1 MKFSGRFF
9 PSGRTFP
16 CIRTDFV
23 SIYYLSSSLHVRF
36 YRDEQ
41 RANLERMWYEPG
53 TKETRLKCMWY
64 EPGTKETRLKCGL
77 VPILHRTYM
86 IIRYIRCRKRRIPAL
101 FPVKCVLVVC
111 LMFLLFGKEVFLLL
125 FFLWFAMIP
134 GNTSPDFAPGR
145 RTDKGKVAGLTSSAI
160 SVESGLW
167 SNL

>member
-9 PSGRTFP
+9 PSVRTFP
-16 CIRTDFV
+16 YIRTDFV

-53 TKETRLKCMWY
+53 TKETRLKC
-64 EPGTKETRLKCGL
+64 GF

-86 IIRYIRCRKRRIPAL
+86 IIRYIRCRKRHISVL
-101 FPVKCVLVVC
+101 FPEKCVLVIC
-111 LMFLLFGKEVFLLL
+111 LMFLLFGEEVCLLL
-125 FFLWFAMIP
+125 FFLRFAMISS
-134 GNTSPDFAPGR
+134 NTSPNFSSGR
-145 RTDKGKVAGLTSSAI
+145 RTDKGKAAGLTSSAI

>member
-9 PSGRTFP
+9 PSVWTFP
-16 CIRTDFV
+16 CIRTGFV

-53 TKETRLKCMWY
+53 TKETRLKC
-64 EPGTKETRLKCGL
+64 RL

-101 FPVKCVLVVC
+101 FSEKCVLVIC
-111 LMFLLFGKEVFLLL
+111 LMFLSFWKGARLLL
-125 FFLWFAMIP
+125 FFLRFAMISS
-134 GNTSPDFAPGR
+134 NTSPDFAPGR